1 MTAGSRAKKI
11 KSKVEGQ
18 GHKVILKVT
27 KCVAADVDGLHV
39 DMTAQAYVFH
49 LLFTPITPCIV
60 YDQHICLCADPKLNE
75 VNRPKY
81 IFEKFCKKGNLAAT
95 TATASIVTD
104 VLYRTDPGLRT
115 RPTTRATSATRG
127 PGPISVQF
135 GDAGVAPNL
144 R

>member
-18 GHKVILKVT
+18 GHKVILKVI

-39 DMTAQAYVFH
+39 DMTAQAYLFH

-60 YDQHICLCADPKLNE
+60 YDQQICLCADPKLNE
-75 VNRPKY
+75 INKY
-81 IFEKFCKKGNLAAT
+81 IFQKFCKKGNLAAT

-115 RPTTRATSATRG
+115 RPTTRATSAARG
-127 PGPISVQF
+127 QSACSSGAAV
-135 GDAGVAPNL
+135 VAPNL